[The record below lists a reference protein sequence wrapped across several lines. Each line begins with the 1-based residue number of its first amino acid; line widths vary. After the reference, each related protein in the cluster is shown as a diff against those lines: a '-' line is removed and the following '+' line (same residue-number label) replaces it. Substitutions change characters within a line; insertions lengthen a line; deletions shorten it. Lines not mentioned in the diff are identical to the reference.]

1 LNKERLVGVL
11 TGKRA
16 LITGGTSGI
25 GLATAK
31 LFLAEGAR
39 VAITGQNR
47 DRLDQAQR
55 ELGADVLCVRADAGR
70 VADAEALI
78 TEVGRAF
85 EGLDVLF
92 LNAGIAKFAPLADVT
107 EAFFDEQFAINV
119 KGVLFAAQQ
128 AAPLMASGS
137 SIVVTTSVSNRMGMA
152 GTLVYAAT
160 KAAVRSLVRGLA
172 SELAPR
178 GVRVNAISPGP
189 IETPIFGKLG
199 LPAEE
204 MQAMAGGIIQKIPM
218 GRFGHADEIAKAVL
232 FLASDNASFITG
244 VELVAD
250 GGWTEVI
257 S

>member
-1 LNKERLVGVL
+1 MGVL

-16 LITGGTSGI
+16 LITGGTTGI

-31 LFLAEGAR
+31 AFLAEGAR
-39 VAITGQNR
+39 VAITGQSR
-47 DRLDQAQR
+47 DRLDQAQS
-55 ELGADVLCVRADAGR
+55 ELGIDVLCIRADAGR
-70 VADAEALI
+70 VADAETLI
-78 TEVGRAF
+78 TEVGQAF
-85 EGLDVLF
+85 DGLDVLF

-119 KGVLFAAQQ
+119 KGVLFTAQK
-128 AAPLMASGS
+128 AAPLMAAGG
-137 SIVVTTSVSNRMGMA
+137 SIVVNTSVNNRMGMA
-152 GTLVYAAT
+152 GTLVYAAS
-160 KAAVRSLVRGLA
+160 KAAARSLVRVLA
-172 SELAPR
+172 AEFASR

-199 LPAEE
+199 LPDE
-204 MQAMAGGIIQKIPM
+204 QLQSIAGGLIQKIPL

-250 GGWTEVI
+250 GGWTEI
-257 S
+257 MP